1 VNVRRLGPGDEAVV
15 ERLAR
20 GTAQTALLGD
30 ERTIFV
36 VAFDD
41 AGGPMGFALAYEL
54 PRRHGNTAQLF
65 VYEVDVAP
73 ACRRQGVGRRLLLE
87 LSRVAEARGIRG
99 GFVLTN
105 ASNAAAMSLYE
116 SAGGKRP
123 YADDV
128 LWDFEF
134 PLSFET

>member
-20 GTAQTALLGD
+20 GEAQTALLGD

-41 AGGPMGFALAYEL
+41 ADRPMGFALAYEL
-54 PRRHGNTAQLF
+54 PRRHGNPSALF

-87 LSRVAEARGIRG
+87 LSRLAEARGIRE
-99 GFVLTN
+99 GFVLTH
-105 ASNAAAMSLYE
+105 ASNAAAMKLYE
-116 SAGGKRP
+116 SAGAKRP
-123 YADDV
+123 FADDV

>member
-20 GTAQTALLGD
+20 DAAQTALLAD

-36 VAFDD
+36 VAFDN

-54 PRRHGNTAQLF
+54 PRRHGNAAQLF
-65 VYEVDVAP
+65 LYEVDVAP
-73 ACRRQGVGRRLLLE
+73 ACRRQGVATRLLLE
-87 LSRVAEARGIRG
+87 LSRVAEARGIRE

-105 ASNAAAMSLYE
+105 ASNAGAMQLYE

-123 YADDV
+123 FADDV

-134 PLSFET
+134 PLDFKT